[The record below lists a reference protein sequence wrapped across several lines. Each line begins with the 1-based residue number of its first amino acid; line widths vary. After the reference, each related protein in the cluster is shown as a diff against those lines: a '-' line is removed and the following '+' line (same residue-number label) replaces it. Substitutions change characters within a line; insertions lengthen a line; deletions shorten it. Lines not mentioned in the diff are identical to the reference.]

1 MCRRSEVS
9 NCGRL
14 KSNSSDTYSAKGV
27 ITEDSDVCRSNK
39 LACVFGVIP
48 SIPQQSADRQ
58 EWSAWD
64 LWRDGKAVIWILE
77 QAGTRRWRKKDK
89 HLIYLFIYA
98 VHRQNSRGMLREA
111 KGDGGVKTDRC
122 DVITV
127 EVALVWHF
135 YQMFGSFL
143 YKPDYCTRSHL
154 HILLSAWI
162 TVKLF
167 SNLQIRLPYQMTKF
181 MIWSLN
187 PNSDWKKKASYRE

>member
-1 MCRRSEVS
+1 MKRKGFME
-9 NCGRL
+9 GRQG
-14 KSNSSDTYSAKGV
+14 SDLDPGAGRDTQVTEKG
-27 ITEDSDVCRSNK
+27 
-39 LACVFGVIP
+39 
-48 SIPQQSADRQ
+48 
-58 EWSAWD
+58 
-64 LWRDGKAVIWILE
+64 
-77 QAGTRRWRKKDK
+77 QAS
-89 HLIYLFIYA
+89 YLFIYA

-135 YQMFGSFL
+135 CQMFGSFL

-187 PNSDWKKKASYRE
+187 PNSDWKKKPLTENKYESVYIF